1 MTANNHSAADAA
13 DQVDPAAKIL
23 PPKYLA
29 HVVLRTANFRPMVD
43 FWATFLG
50 GSITYGNDK
59 LAFITYDEEHHRVAI
74 LNLPES
80 GPKDATSSGLADKAD
95 PPTEHVAFGFSTIDD
110 LALAYTQR
118 KARGI
123 VPGWCVNHGPTTSL
137 YYKDPDGNK
146 IEMQVDNF
154 ATVQEATAF
163 FHTDEF
169 AENPIGVDF
178 DPDELVRR
186 LRDGEDR
193 KEILKR
199 PRTGPRLNYK
209 RY

>member
-1 MTANNHSAADAA
+1 MTANNHSAVDA
-13 DQVDPAAKIL
+13 AAKIL

-43 FWATFLG
+43 FWTTFLG

-59 LAFITYDEEHHRVAI
+59 LAFITYDEEHHRIAI

-80 GPKDATSSGLADKAD
+80 GPKDATSSGL
-95 PPTEHVAFGFSTIDD
+95 EHVAFGFSTIDD

-163 FHTDEF
+163 FHTAEF
-169 AENPIGVDF
+169 AENPVGVDF

-193 KEILKR
+193 REILKR